1 MREFLK
7 SGTAGTLNLDKR
19 ILVHN
24 YKDFKRTDWG
34 QEQIDK
40 YLNRWGKLGF
50 LEGLDGE
57 IKERVALAMEQ
68 LATYLIWEAVEDDSI
83 NAFETIGFPMC
94 RRIIAGSIGNFTKLK
109 DLDLFKFE
117 TFIKYCR
124 ELDVR
129 KLEDEL
135 YEVAKP
141 FHDIDGEAEACAIAC
156 EIMIDKFN
164 GSEESFDELVENY
177 ITKIKNRLKDEGT
190 SSDNT
195 DA

>member
-7 SGTAGTLNLDKR
+7 SNPAGQIFGDKR

-24 YKDFKRTDWG
+24 YKDFKKTDWG
-34 QEQIDK
+34 KEQIDK
-40 YLNRWGKLGF
+40 YLDRWGKLGF
-50 LEGLDGE
+50 LDGLEGE

-68 LATYLIWEAVEDDSI
+68 LAIYLIWEAVEDDSI
-83 NAFETIGFPMC
+83 NAFETIGFPMV

-109 DLDLFKFE
+109 DPDLFKFE

-129 KLEDEL
+129 KLEEKL
-135 YEVAKP
+135 NEVARP
-141 FHDIDGEAEACAIAC
+141 FLKIDGEAEACAIGC
-156 EIMIDKFN
+156 EIMIEKFN
-164 GSEESFDELVENY
+164 GSEKSFDELVENY